1 MKYFEMLKCFAFIN
15 GIKTVQKTYTE
26 PAPKIEPAPEPKPE
40 LPPIGETFE
49 KLKNEEEE
57 LLALL
62 RDMKDNLK
70 VPENV
75 SPDTILNEDEVRN
88 VMDILIQLQD
98 ELFVE
103 TPISPELVK
112 QFVWNLPRPFYE
124 MAMRN
129 YKKKNPPCLNPLYWF
144 YIFCIDLSDLNP
156 IEQECAFADAVC
168 TAATMEDDDFEMLAD
183 NAEKYR
189 DTLSDDDLIPD

>member
-1 MKYFEMLKCFAFIN
+1 MKYFEMLRCFEFIN

-26 PAPKIEPAPEPKPE
+26 PAPKIEPAPAPKPE

-112 QFVWNLPRPFYE
+112 QFVWNLPRPFYHTSVG
-124 MAMRN
+124 
-129 YKKKNPPCLNPLYWF
+129 K
-144 YIFCIDLSDLNP
+144 S
-156 IEQECAFADAVC
+156 
-168 TAATMEDDDFEMLAD
+168 
-183 NAEKYR
+183 
-189 DTLSDDDLIPD
+189 S